1 MHTKY
6 KEISFKDMQRVIGYC
21 QKNSVQY
28 GGLFE
33 VYSMPG
39 EDMHMIVINSSSPDE
54 EKFRPLGGFY
64 CNYLGPGVISIEDE
78 DPNFDGAESRKRHV
92 SAIKQAIDI
101 ILEKGFSGATLTFN
115 Y

>member
-6 KEISFKDMQRVIGYC
+6 KEISFKEMQRVVGYC
-21 QKNSVQY
+21 QNNSALN
-28 GGLFE
+28 GGIFE

-39 EDMHMIVINSSSPDE
+39 EDMHMIVINSSSPQDE
-54 EKFRPLGGFY
+54 SFRPLGGFY
-64 CNYLGPGVISIEDE
+64 CNYLGPGVISLENE

-92 SAIKQAIDI
+92 AAVKQAIDI
-101 ILEKGFSGATLTFN
+101 ILEKGFPGTTLNFN